1 MVSCGVAGVRVL
13 EKTWQR
19 TGGCNLP
26 TALGTPPCLSHL
38 SQTPLSH
45 LPRPAQLSSLSY
57 SQVLSFKLPPRRVPG
72 TTRYK
77 EDKVLVGLLNADH
90 NNVWVH

>member
-1 MVSCGVAGVRVL
+1 MGWQGCGLWKRLGNGREDATYL
-13 EKTWQR
+13 
-19 TGGCNLP
+19 LP
-26 TALGTPPCLSHL
+26 RGPPCLSHL

-57 SQVLSFKLPPRRVPG
+57 SQVIFLKLPPRRVPG

-77 EDKVLVGLLNADH
+77 EDEVLVGLLNADH